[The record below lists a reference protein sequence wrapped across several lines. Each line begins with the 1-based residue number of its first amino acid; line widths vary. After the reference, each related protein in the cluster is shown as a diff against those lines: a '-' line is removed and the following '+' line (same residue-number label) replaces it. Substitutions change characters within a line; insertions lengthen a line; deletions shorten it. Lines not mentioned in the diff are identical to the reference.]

1 MGTVIKSIVWTKRGL
16 KDLKKIS
23 EFNVETQGKKKAL
36 EIAHNIINA
45 PKILENSEYDFEN
58 IGSVDYSFSHL
69 KQEYRKIFSE
79 GYKITYRKGKTKI
92 YITRVFDTRQNPN
105 KNK

>member
-16 KDLKKIS
+16 KDLKKVS
-23 EFNVETQGKKKAL
+23 KFNAEIKGKKKAL

-45 PKILENSEYDFEN
+45 PKILENPEYDFKN
-58 IGSVDYSFSHL
+58 IGSVDDSFSHL

-79 GYKITYRKGKTKI
+79 GCKITYRKGKTKI
-92 YITRVFDTRQNPN
+92 YVTRVFDTRQSPN
-105 KNK
+105 RDK